1 MVEHLTHVED
11 TLRLERPAGE
21 DVDLE
26 AVFSR
31 RCSASLPPIH
41 PRVTCSWPS
50 HLAYAPA
57 PNQCGGR

>member
-26 AVFSR
+26 AGSPQINAEAV
-31 RCSASLPPIH
+31 A
-41 PRVTCSWPS
+41 
-50 HLAYAPA
+50 HLL
-57 PNQCGGR
+57 CG